1 MLIMLI
7 LSLEI
12 RDSVSP
18 KKKKFNDIRKRA
30 KQKRWQST
38 ETGGHSL
45 DEAAFT
51 IRTLRVSVHADSSM
65 LDDSTPHVF
74 TKSDIMLIQS
84 EMLGD
89 ISKYG
94 DTHMQ
99 ARAESRH

>member
-1 MLIMLI
+1 MSQKQNI
-7 LSLEI
+7 
-12 RDSVSP
+12 
-18 KKKKFNDIRKRA
+18 KKFNIRKKA
-30 KQKRWQST
+30 KQNQWQST

-45 DEAAFT
+45 DEAAFAIHT
-51 IRTLRVSVHADSSM
+51 RRVLVHADSSM

-74 TKSDIMLIQS
+74 TKFDIMLIQS

-99 ARAESRH
+99 ARVVSRN